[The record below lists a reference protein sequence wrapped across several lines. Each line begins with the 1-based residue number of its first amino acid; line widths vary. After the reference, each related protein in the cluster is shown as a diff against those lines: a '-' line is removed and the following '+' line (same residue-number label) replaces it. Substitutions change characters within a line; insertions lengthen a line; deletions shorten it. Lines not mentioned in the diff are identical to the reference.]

1 MALRT
6 IGQLLIS
13 WMIQA
18 GYADVDQLLCL
29 VAGDHGCLLRRRG
42 GDSKDIAFHFIGL
55 PSTGVGIRG
64 KIEDRGGNCYH
75 FPSYRAMLET

>member
-6 IGQLLIS
+6 IGQLLII

-18 GYADVDQLLCL
+18 GYADVDQLLRL
-29 VAGDHGCLLRRRG
+29 VAGDHGCLRRRG
-42 GDSKDIAFHFIGL
+42 GDSKFITFHFIGL

-64 KIEDRGGNCYH
+64 KIEDRDGNCYH
-75 FPSYRAMLET
+75 FPSYRAMLEK

>member
-29 VAGDHGCLLRRRG
+29 VAGDRGCLLRRRG
-42 GDSKDIAFHFIGL
+42 GDSKDIAFHYL
-55 PSTGVGIRG
+55 PSIAYLVRELASGA
-64 KIEDRGGNCYH
+64 K
-75 FPSYRAMLET
+75 